1 MKYSFSRRILMMTA
15 SVAFL
20 LCGLGQLTKVSAA
33 PVTGAIFTTNVNCTG
48 TDLNIYDSKAAV
60 YVDGGPAHPGAAG
73 LPNGLYYVQVTT
85 PGGTLLGTT
94 VGTTNETPVSVVN
107 GDFQACYQLSAI
119 LRKGSDAGPFP
130 VAPDGYD
137 DTTNPGGEYKVWI
150 STDST
155 FTNSQTKTDN
165 FKVKTPEECTENC
178 GPQEET
184 TLTVRK
190 YYDANANGQLDAG
203 EVFLAG
209 WRFNIHDGINLNRYT
224 PITLVV
230 APDTYTV
237 TEYMPNETNWINTDP
252 GAGTLAKST
261 TLASGNSRTLNFGN
275 VCLGPGGG
283 LTLGF
288 WSNKNGQKQFG
299 SDDLALMVSLNLR
312 NANGTAF
319 NPGDYT
325 TFRTWLLSANA
336 TNMAYMLSAQLAA
349 MELNVLNGNV
359 TGSSIVY
366 VPGLPGYPTGF
377 LTVNQLMTAADTE
390 LGLHGNTTSG
400 TPGDVSR
407 AYQEALKNGL
417 DRGNNNLNF
426 VQATACPYT
435 FTE

>member
-1 MKYSFSRRILMMTA
+1 MKYSFSTRILMMTA
-15 SVAFL
+15 SVAVL
-20 LCGLGQLTKVSAA
+20 LFGLGQLTKVSAA
-33 PVTGAIFTTNVNCTG
+33 PVTGAIFTTDVACTG
-48 TDLNIYDSKAAV
+48 TDLNIYDSKTAV

-85 PGGTLLGTT
+85 PAGLLLGTS

-107 GDFQACYQLSAI
+107 GEFQACVQLSAI

-137 DTTNPGGEYKVWI
+137 NTTNPGGEYKVWI
-150 STDST
+150 STDGT
-155 FTNSQTKTDN
+155 FLNSQTKTDN
-165 FKVKTPEECTENC
+165 FKVKVSDECTENC
-178 GPQEET
+178 GPQEEA
-184 TLTVRK
+184 TLRVRK

-203 EVFLAG
+203 EVLLTG
-209 WRFNIHDGINLNRYT
+209 WRFNIHDGINLDRYT
-224 PITLVV
+224 PIALVV
-230 APDTYTV
+230 APDIYTV

-252 GAGTLAKST
+252 GAGTLAKSVT
-261 TLASGNSRTLNFGN
+261 VANGDDKTLNFGN

-312 NANGTAF
+312 NANGTPF

-325 TFRTWLLSANA
+325 AFRTWLLSANA

-377 LTVNQLMTAADTE
+377 LTVNQLMTAADAE

-400 TPGDVSR
+400 TPGDTFR